1 MQLEDYFD
9 FLAEDDIRLKSTRI
23 GIEIILYEYIHRCRT
38 PEEIAKAYSGMTLEQ
53 VYATILYYWHRHE
66 AVSRYLKRWLEY
78 CLQAEQEQDQNP
90 TPLVQRLIQ
99 LKSER
104 QAAVSSG
111 MSPGYEIPA

>member
-23 GIEIILYEYIHRCRT
+23 GIEIVLYEYIHRCQT
-38 PEEIAKAYSGMTLEQ
+38 PEEIAKAYSGLTLEQ

-90 TPLVQRLIQ
+90 NPLVQRLIQ

-111 MSPGYEIPA
+111 MSPGYEISA